1 MSQITLLGQ
10 VIQLLPRDSFRK
22 LVRQHQTDKHSKGL
36 SSWDHLVSMLFCHL
50 AGADS
55 VRDISNGLRSITGNR
70 SHLGMEAA
78 PSKSSV
84 SYINKHRNW
93 ELFRDYYFEVL
104 EQLQIK
110 GMPGRSAL
118 RNIKRRVFLMDASV
132 IPLCLS
138 LFDWATYRKRK
149 GGLKLHTILDYDGL
163 LPVFCHV
170 TDAKTHEVTVA
181 RQHAYPKGSVLVF
194 DRGYYDFEW
203 FNELDSSRVFFI
215 TRTKSNLDYRIAE
228 EREIRSMD
236 KDAVLGDY
244 VVDIHNPKARGAGLG
259 QLRLIRFYDTQ
270 HQREFEFLTNNFV
283 WTATDI
289 ALAYKERWQIEVFFK
304 FIKQNLKIK
313 SFIGTSSNAVMIQI
327 WTALICFILLRYLKA
342 RAAYK
347 WHLSNLVTFI
357 RLAAFVKI
365 DLFEWLNE
373 PFEKPKPP
381 PDDGQLQISYC
392 TEGGAF

>member
-10 VIQLLPRDSFRK
+10 VIQLLPRNSFKK
-22 LVRQHQTDKHSKGL
+22 LVRHHQTDKHNKGI
-36 SSWDHLVSMLFCHL
+36 SSWDHGVAMIFCHL

-70 SHLGMEAA
+70 IHLGMEAV

-93 ELFRDYYFEVL
+93 ELFRDYYFAVL
-104 EQLQIK
+104 DHLQVK

-118 RNIKRRVFLMDASV
+118 RNIKRKIFLMDASV
-132 IPLCLS
+132 IPLCLN
-138 LFDWATYRKRK
+138 LFDWAAYRKRK

-181 RQHAYPKGSVLVF
+181 RQHTYPKGSVLVF

-203 FNELDSSRVFFI
+203 FNELDSSKVFFI

-228 EREIRSMD
+228 EREIRHKD
-236 KDAVLGDY
+236 KEVVLGDY
-244 VVDIHNPKARGAGLG
+244 VADIHNPKAREAGLG
-259 QLRLIRFYDTQ
+259 QLRLIRYYDAEQ
-270 HQREFEFLTNNFV
+270 QREFEFLTNNFV

-289 ALAYKERWQIEVFFK
+289 ALAYKGRWQIEVFFK

-313 SFIGTSSNAVMIQI
+313 SFIGTSPNAVMIQI
-327 WTALICFILLRYLKA
+327 WSALTCFILLRYLKA
-342 RAAYK
+342 KAAYK

-373 PFEKPKPP
+373 PFEKAKPP
-381 PDDGQLQISYC
+381 PDDGQTQL
-392 TEGGAF
+392 AF

>member
-10 VIQLLPRDSFRK
+10 VIQLLPRDSFKK
-22 LVRQHQTDKHSKGL
+22 LVSHYQTDKHNKGI
-36 SSWDHLVSMLFCHL
+36 SSWDHLVSMVFCHL

-70 SHLGMEAA
+70 VHLGMEAV

-104 EQLQIK
+104 EHLQIK

-118 RNIKRRVFLMDASV
+118 RNIKRKVFLMDASV

-138 LFDWATYRKRK
+138 LFDWAAYRKRK

-163 LPVFCHV
+163 LPVFCQV

-181 RQHAYPKGSVLVF
+181 RQHTYPKGSVLVF
-194 DRGYYDFEW
+194 DRGYYDFQW
-203 FNELDSSRVFFI
+203 FNELDSSGVFFI
-215 TRTKSNLDYRIAE
+215 TRTKANLDYRIVK
-228 EREIRSMD
+228 EREIRHID
-236 KDAVLGDY
+236 KEVVLGDY
-244 VVDIHNPKARGAGLG
+244 VVDIHNTKARKAGLG
-259 QLRLIRFYDTQ
+259 QLRLIRDYDVEQ
-270 HQREFEFLTNNFV
+270 QREFEFLTNNFV

-313 SFIGTSSNAVMIQI
+313 SFVGTSPNAVMIQL
-327 WTALICFILLRYLKA
+327 WSALICFILLRYLKA
-342 RAAYK
+342 KAAYK

-373 PFEKPKPP
+373 PFEKTKPP
-381 PDDGQLQISYC
+381 PVDAQTQLK
-392 TEGGAF
+392 F

>member
-10 VIQLLPRDSFRK
+10 VLQLLPRDPFKK
-22 LVRQHQTDKHSKGL
+22 LVKHYQTDKHNKGI
-36 SSWDHLVSMLFCHL
+36 SSWDHMVSMIFCHI

-70 SHLGMEAA
+70 IHLGMEAV
-78 PSKSSV
+78 PSKSSI

-104 EQLQIK
+104 EHLKVK
-110 GMPGRSAL
+110 GMPSRSAL
-118 RNIKRRVFLMDASV
+118 LNIKRKIFLMDASI
-132 IPLCLS
+132 IPLCLN
-138 LFDWATYRKRK
+138 LFDWAAYRKRK
-149 GGLKLHTILDYDGL
+149 GGIKLHTILDYDGL
-163 LPVFCHV
+163 LPVFCHL

-181 RQHAYPKGSVLVF
+181 REQTYPKGSVLVF

-215 TRTKSNLDYRIAE
+215 TRTKSNLDYRIVK
-228 EREIRSMD
+228 EREIRYKD
-236 KDAVLGDY
+236 KDVVLGDY
-244 VVDIHNPKARGAGLG
+244 VINIQNPKARKAGLG
-259 QLRLIRFYDTQ
+259 QLRLVRFFDSEQ
-270 HQREFEFLTNNFV
+270 QREFEFLTNNFV
-283 WTATDI
+283 WTASDI

-313 SFIGTSSNAVMIQI
+313 SFVGTSPNAVMIQI
-327 WTALICFILLRYLKA
+327 WSALICFILLRYLKA

-365 DLFEWLNE
+365 DLFKWLDE

-381 PDDGQLQISYC
+381 PNNGQTQLI
-392 TEGGAF
+392 F